1 MAQAERGVAVNRRL
15 WRLITPQSTLLAAA
29 VMLLLLLSVLEL
41 AGPYFTQQAIDRYIG
56 PRQLNGYQWL
66 AILWLLVLITNGLAR
81 YGQLQLTNVIGQR
94 VMFNLRNVIFAHW
107 QRMGVAF
114 FDRTAIGELVSLISN
129 DVDAI
134 NQVFTG
140 GLILGIGNLVSA
152 VFIIVFLL
160 LINWSFALIVL
171 GMAVVMLL
179 AATVITRQ
187 LRRAQR
193 WTRSCLGSINGFIQ
207 EAVSGVTTIQLFNAD
222 RRIRRDFDIVNQ
234 EYSRANLHSARLFA
248 TFLPLMNWLGAAT
261 VGLLLWLGGGR
272 VIHHLLTLGTLVLF
286 IQFAER
292 LTTPVRDLADKL
304 AIFQTAVA
312 SAERIFA
319 LLDRPASDADAA
331 TRSAVQPG
339 AVSFDHVWLAYQGE
353 DWVLKDVSFEVAPG
367 EKVAIVGATG
377 AGKSSLISVLIRFY
391 DIQRGAVRLAG
402 QDIRGLDRRDIRR
415 RVGIVFQDPFI
426 FTGTIGHNISLG
438 EPMTADRVER
448 AAAAVYADGFVRR
461 LRGGYDYVLHERG
474 SDISTGQKQLLSF
487 ARAFAFESD
496 ILLVLD
502 EATASVD
509 PETERV
515 IQASLLKLVTG
526 RTSIIIAHRL
536 STIEYADRIIVLHK
550 GEVVETGTH
559 AELLARK
566 GVYSRLYELQY
577 QDQLAAR

>member
-1 MAQAERGVAVNRRL
+1 MNRRL
-15 WRLITPQSTLLAAA
+15 WRLIRPHSTLLATA
-29 VMLLLLLSVLEL
+29 VVLVLLLSLTEL
-41 AGPYFTQQAIDRYIG
+41 AGPYFTQQAIDRYIA
-56 PRQLNGYQWL
+56 PRRLDGSQWL
-66 AILWLLVLITNGLAR
+66 ALLWFLVLVVNGLAR
-81 YGQLQLTNVIGQR
+81 YAQLQLTNVIGQR
-94 VMFNLRNVIFAHW
+94 LMFNLRNAIFAHW

-114 FDRTAIGELVSLISN
+114 FDRTAVGELVSLISN

-140 GLILGIGNLVSA
+140 GLILGVGNVVSA

-160 LINWSFALIVL
+160 LINWSLALLVL
-171 GMAVVMLL
+171 GMAVVMLV
-179 AATVITRQ
+179 AATLITRQ
-187 LRRAQR
+187 MRQAQR
-193 WTRSCLGSINGFIQ
+193 WTRSRLGSINGFIQ

-222 RRIRRDFDIVNQ
+222 REIRDDFDVVNQ
-234 EYSRANLHSARLFA
+234 EYSRANLHSATLFSI
-248 TFLPLMNWLGAAT
+248 FLPLMNWLGAAT
-261 VGLLLWLGGGR
+261 AGLLLWFGGGH

-319 LLDRPASDADAA
+319 LLDRAATDADGA
-331 TRSAVQPG
+331 TTSVIQPG
-339 AVSFDHVWLAYQGE
+339 VLSFDHVWFAYQGE
-353 DWVLKDVSFEVAPG
+353 DWVLRDVSFEVAPG

-391 DIQRGAVRLAG
+391 DIQKGTIRLG
-402 QDIRGLDRRDIRR
+402 GEDIRALDRREIRR
-415 RVGIVFQDPFI
+415 RIGVVFQDPFI
-426 FTGTIGHNISLG
+426 FTGTVGHNISLG
-438 EPMTADRVER
+438 ESMTSDRVEQ
-448 AAAAVYADGFVRR
+448 AAAAVYADSFIRR

-487 ARAFAFESD
+487 ARAFAFEPD

-509 PETERV
+509 PETERI
-515 IQASLLKLVTG
+515 IQASLLKLVAG

-536 STIEYADRIIVLHK
+536 STIEHADRIIVLHK
-550 GEVVETGTH
+550 GQVVETGTH
-559 AELLARK
+559 SELLARQ

-577 QDQLAAR
+577 KDRLAAP

>member
-1 MAQAERGVAVNRRL
+1 VNRRL
-15 WRLITPQSTLLAAA
+15 WQLIRPHSTLLAAA
-29 VMLLLLLSVLEL
+29 VVLLLCLSLLEL

-56 PRQLNGYQWL
+56 PRRLDGYQWL
-66 AILWLLVLITNGLAR
+66 AFLWLLVLIANAFAR
-81 YGQLQLTNVIGQR
+81 YAQLQLTNVIGQR
-94 VMFNLRNVIFAHW
+94 VMFNLRNAIFAHW

-114 FDRTAIGELVSLISN
+114 FDRTAVGELVSLISN

-140 GLILGIGNLVSA
+140 GLILGVGNLVSA

-160 LINWSFALIVL
+160 FINWSFALVVL
-171 GMAVVMLL
+171 GMAVVMLA
-179 AATVITRQ
+179 AATFITRQ
-187 LRRAQR
+187 LRQAQR
-193 WTRSCLGSINGFIQ
+193 WTRSRLGFINGFIQ

-222 RRIRRDFDIVNQ
+222 RRIGNDFDVVNR
-234 EYSRANLHSARLFA
+234 EYSRANLHSATLFS
-248 TFLPLMNWLGAAT
+248 TFLPLMNWLGAVT
-261 VGLLLWLGGGR
+261 VGLLLWFGGGR

-319 LLDRPASDADAA
+319 LLDRPASDADAP
-331 TRSAVQPG
+331 TTSAVQPG
-339 AVSFDHVWLAYQGE
+339 PVTFDHVWFAYQGE

-391 DIQRGAVRLAG
+391 EIQRGAVRLGG
-402 QDIRGLDRRDIRR
+402 QDIRGLDRREIRR
-415 RVGIVFQDPFI
+415 RIGVVFQDPFI
-426 FTGTIGHNISLG
+426 FTGTVGHNISLG
-438 EPMTADRVER
+438 EPMTPDRIER
-448 AAAAVYADGFVRR
+448 AAAAVYADSFIRR

-487 ARAFAFESD
+487 ARAFAFEPD
-496 ILLVLD
+496 IFLVLD

-515 IQASLLKLVTG
+515 IQASLLRLVAG

-536 STIEYADRIIVLHK
+536 STIEHADRIIVLHK
-550 GEVVETGTH
+550 GRVVETGTH
-559 AELLARK
+559 AELLTRQ

-577 QDQLAAR
+577 KDQLAAP

>member
-1 MAQAERGVAVNRRL
+1 VNRRL
-15 WRLITPQSTLLAAA
+15 WRLIRPHSTLLGAA
-29 VMLLLLLSVLEL
+29 VALLLLLSLLEL

-66 AILWLLVLITNGLAR
+66 AVLWVLVLIANGLAR
-81 YGQLQLTNVIGQR
+81 YAQLQLTNVIGQR
-94 VMFNLRNVIFAHW
+94 VMFNLRNAIFAHW

-114 FDRTAIGELVSLISN
+114 FDRTAVGELVSLISN

-160 LINWSFALIVL
+160 LINWTFALFVL
-171 GMAVVMLL
+171 GMAVVMLV
-179 AATVITRQ
+179 AAALITRQ
-187 LRRAQR
+187 LRHAQR
-193 WTRSCLGSINGFIQ
+193 WTRSRLGSINGFIQ
-207 EAVSGVTTIQLFNAD
+207 EAVSGVTTIQLFNAG
-222 RRIRRDFDIVNQ
+222 RRIRTDFDVVNQ
-234 EYSRANLHSARLFA
+234 EYARANLHSASLFS
-248 TFLPLMNWLGAAT
+248 TFLPLMNWFGAAT
-261 VGLLLWLGGGR
+261 VGLLLWFGGGR
-272 VIHHLLTLGTLVLF
+272 VIHHLLTMGTLVLF

-319 LLDRPASDADAA
+319 LLDRPAGDVDAPSTA
-331 TRSAVQPG
+331 AVQPG
-339 AVSFDHVWLAYQGE
+339 AVGFDHVWFAYQDE

-402 QDIRGLDRRDIRR
+402 QDIRGLDRREIRR
-415 RVGIVFQDPFI
+415 RIGVVFQDPFM
-426 FTGTIGHNISLG
+426 FTGTVGHNISLG
-438 EPMTADRVER
+438 QPMTPDRIER
-448 AAAAVYADGFVRR
+448 AAAAVYADSFIRR

-487 ARAFAFESD
+487 ARAFAFEPD

-515 IQASLLKLVTG
+515 IQASLLKLVAG

-536 STIEYADRIIVLHK
+536 STIEHADRIIVLHK
-550 GEVVETGTH
+550 GQVVETGTH
-559 AELLARK
+559 AELLTRQ
-566 GVYSRLYELQY
+566 GVYNRLYELQY
-577 QDQLAAR
+577 KDQLAAP